1 MHDLWGMRVKRNWK
15 KLQNKTNWYA
25 INSNGI
31 FFVYVCLIDGLLQ
44 SNRNSVVKREQTTE
58 RWKKIISL
66 FEKIIN
72 DDLTNGRLL
81 KKIEFQFFH
90 LSWQIE
96 WRLWFDATKCKWF
109 CSLLWLIFCDSV
121 TKTVEVEIIF

>member
-1 MHDLWGMRVKRNWK
+1 MCARFVRNESK
-15 KLQNKTNWYA
+15 KELKKAAKQNKLVRNKFEWY
-25 INSNGI
+25 

-96 WRLWFDATKCKWF
+96 WRLWFDATKCK
-109 CSLLWLIFCDSV
+109 
-121 TKTVEVEIIF
+121 